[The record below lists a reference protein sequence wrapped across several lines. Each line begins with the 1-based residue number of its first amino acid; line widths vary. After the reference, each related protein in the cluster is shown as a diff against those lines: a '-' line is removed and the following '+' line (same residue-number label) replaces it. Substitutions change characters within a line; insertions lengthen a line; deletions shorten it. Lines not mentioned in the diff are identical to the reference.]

1 MSFSSKV
8 GARHFLAGARGS
20 GLEGGVLAV
29 AWLERRSRRSRGV
42 GQRTILDDADTSR
55 AAVAAKKTAF
65 ICDAMKFG
73 GNPVLH
79 RLQRND
85 K

>member
-8 GARHFLAGARGS
+8 GARRFLAGARGG
-20 GLEGGVLAV
+20 GLEGGFLAV
-29 AWLERRSRRSRGV
+29 AWMGPLGLRGRGV

-73 GNPVLH
+73 GDLVLH
-79 RLQRND
+79 RLRRND

>member
-8 GARHFLAGARGS
+8 GARHLLAGARGS
-20 GLEGGVLAV
+20 GLEGGFLAV
-29 AWLERRSRRSRGV
+29 AWLERRNLRGRGV

-65 ICDAMKFG
+65 ICSAMKFG
-73 GNPVLH
+73 SDPVLH
-79 RLQRND
+79 CRRRND